1 MNAAQSPNFLLVGIA
16 NLLWLAVLMVLAF
29 RRGRESRGC
38 TPFWSVLF
46 VLSLISGAIGA
57 FGVVSEN
64 PYAQPHGIKLV
75 ATFAGC
81 MAGLWVQSVLCLVP
95 WGIGRATRKPYRGDN
110 VVGSGR
116 HETGVE

>member
-1 MNAAQSPNFLLVGIA
+1 
-16 NLLWLAVLMVLAF
+16 
-29 RRGRESRGC
+29 
-38 TPFWSVLF
+38 
-46 VLSLISGAIGA
+46 
-57 FGVVSEN
+57 
-64 PYAQPHGIKLV
+64 
-75 ATFAGC
+75 